1 VLTRVRLSRGAARV
15 VAAVSSAVGSDHP
28 EPGGALPEAALE
40 AADPAPADRSTGA
53 ERAISAS
60 PSSPASPGS
69 SVEPAPPAAVPATS
83 APAPATSAIEPSTR
97 PGGPGSWLAIRAG
110 ARPTQAAPVVP
121 ADQWL
126 RRGMAAVGLVL
137 VVAVIGGSAAG
148 TGNPADQPGSPAASA
163 AAPPAASVPVRPEPS
178 APAPVLGDDLGS
190 APVPSAA
197 GVARALADRLADPR
211 LGGRVSAQVSDVATG
226 AVLLNR
232 GAGNL
237 ATPASTAKLL
247 TATAL
252 LAVRTADDRLTTRVV
267 AGSRPGEVVL
277 VGAGDPTLSAARP
290 GTPTPFAGAPRLSD
304 LAAQLRKTSPAKITR
319 VVVDVTR
326 FSGPQLAPGWDPT
339 DVDGGFVAPIAALMS
354 DVGRVEPGDKSRR
367 SPVPDLAA
375 GKAFAARLG
384 LPADAVTRGRA
395 KAGATVLA
403 QVTSAPLSVLI
414 EQMLL
419 ESDNV
424 LAEALARQVA
434 IAEKLPASFAGAA
447 DAVRRVLGRI
457 GVPTAGLHMMD
468 GSGLSP
474 LDKVSPA
481 VLVAV
486 LRAVASVDHPTLHAL
501 VPGLPV
507 GGYDGTLD
515 ERYLAGP
522 SAVAAGSVRAKT
534 GTLNGVSS
542 LAGIVADKDG
552 RLLVFAF
559 LADAVTGG
567 TLPAEAALDESA
579 AVLARC
585 GCR

>member
-1 VLTRVRLSRGAARV
+1 V
-15 VAAVSSAVGSDHP
+15 VAAVSSAVGPDHP
-28 EPGGALPEAALE
+28 EPAQPALE
-40 AADPAPADRSTGA
+40 TADPAAADRSTGP

-60 PSSPASPGS
+60 AGSPAPPGSPGS
-69 SVEPAPPAAVPATS
+69 SVEPARPAAVPA
-83 APAPATSAIEPSTR
+83 AVAATSAAERSTR
-97 PGGPGSWLAIRAG
+97 PGGPGSWLALRVG
-110 ARPTQAAPVVP
+110 GRPAQAAPVVP

-137 VVAVIGGSAAG
+137 VIAAIGGSAAG
-148 TGNPADQPGSPAASA
+148 TGNPPAGPGSPAATA
-163 AAPPAASVPVRPEPS
+163 AAPPAASAPVRPEPS
-178 APAPVLGDDLGS
+178 APAPVLADDVGS
-190 APVPSAA
+190 APVPTAA

-211 LGGRVSAQVSDVATG
+211 LGGRVSAQVADVATG

-252 LAVRTADDRLTTRVV
+252 LAVRDADDRLTTRVL

-277 VGAGDPTLSAARP
+277 VGAGDPTLSAAKP
-290 GTPTPFAGAPRLSD
+290 GTPTPFAGAARLSD

-319 VVVDVTR
+319 VVIDTTR
-326 FSGPQLAPGWDPT
+326 FSGPQTASGWDPG

-354 DVGRVEPGDKSRR
+354 DVGRVDPADKSVR

-375 GKAFAARLG
+375 GRAFAARLG

-434 IAEKLPASFAGAA
+434 IAEKLSASFAGAA

-457 GVPTAGLHMMD
+457 GVPTAGLHMTD

-481 VLVAV
+481 ALVAV
-486 LRAVASVDHPTLHAL
+486 LRAVASVDHPALHAL

-542 LAGIVADKDG
+542 LAGIVADSDG